1 MVGLAIFWEAVD
13 PLSPSSPAYGL
24 REGMAPIVS
33 FFVGFSSGQFGCS
46 RFTLLI
52 FSSPIVSWSAI
63 LLRFF
68 ALIFREGCFVL
79 VGFFTDSASSVT
91 ELRRVSALTL
101 EEGRSICI
109 LTRVF

>member
-52 FSSPIVSWSAI
+52 FSSPIVSWNAFVTASTGNI
-63 LLRFF
+63 KKFSLPQGQGELCHDMMYVSGIPVVSSCIYLL
-68 ALIFREGCFVL
+68 
-79 VGFFTDSASSVT
+79 
-91 ELRRVSALTL
+91 
-101 EEGRSICI
+101 
-109 LTRVF
+109 